1 MQSFDIEFENVPT
14 EESTTEVLEA
24 AQALTQRATDLVETA
39 DDAAAESAPAVY
51 VPQPDTDHAL
61 PAAEIVAASS
71 EFGPQTA
78 AETEAAVRAALRTQ
92 RGASAHY
99 LGETVGALVGR
110 ILGAHR
116 IRAWSNH
123 HSWESVPFQIR
134 TINGKQN
141 TFIVNF
147 DTEPEKI
154 IVAVKKHDKHR
165 LGSARYILY
174 GVSRADAFGI
184 AKKSL
189 SRGHVKSGH
198 HLVSLTQVPKVEFGS
213 VIIPDDLVVA
223 DTSEQRN
230 RLLDRINLLE
240 PDLTDPAV
248 KAARAFLAAEPA
260 RGRAPAHEIT
270 LLADSSLVEEAS

>member
-14 EESTTEVLEA
+14 EAITSELLEA
-24 AQALTQRATDLVETA
+24 AQALTQRAADLVETA
-39 DDAAAESAPAVY
+39 ADTAAESAPAVY
-51 VPQPDTDHAL
+51 VPQPDTDRTF
-61 PAAEIVAASS
+61 PPSGEIVAASS
-71 EFGPQTA
+71 EFGLQTA

-134 TINGKQN
+134 TINGKQS
-141 TFIVNF
+141 TFTVNF

-154 IVAVKKHDKHR
+154 IVAVKKHDKN
-165 LGSARYILY
+165 LIGSARYILY

-198 HLVSLTQVPKVEFGS
+198 HLVSLTQVPKVELGS
-213 VIIPDDLVVA
+213 IVIPDDLVVA

-240 PDLTDPAV
+240 PDLADPAV
-248 KAARAFLAAEPA
+248 KAARAFLA
-260 RGRAPAHEIT
+260 PAHEVT
-270 LLADSSLVEEAS
+270 LLADSNLVEEAV

>member
-1 MQSFDIEFENVPT
+1 MQSFDIEFEAPT
-14 EESTTEVLEA
+14 EESTNDVLEA
-24 AQALTQRATDLVETA
+24 AQALARRAADLVETA
-39 DDAAAESAPAVY
+39 ADAAAEPAPTVY
-51 VPQPDTDHAL
+51 VPQPDTDRAFP
-61 PAAEIVAASS
+61 PAAEIVAARS
-71 EFGPQTA
+71 EFAPQTA

-198 HLVSLTQVPKVEFGS
+198 HLVSLTQVPKVELGS
-213 VIIPDDLVVA
+213 IVIPDDLVVA

-270 LLADSSLVEEAS
+270 LLADSALLEEAV

>member
-1 MQSFDIEFENVPT
+1 MQSFNIEFENVPT
-14 EESTTEVLEA
+14 KGSTTEVLEA
-24 AQALTQRATDLVETA
+24 AHALTQSTTDLVETA
-39 DDAAAESAPAVY
+39 ADAAAESAPAVY
-51 VPQPDTDHAL
+51 V
-61 PAAEIVAASS
+61 
-71 EFGPQTA
+71 PQTA

-99 LGETVGALVGR
+99 LGETVGAFVGR

-141 TFIVNF
+141 TFTVNF

-154 IVAVKKHDKHR
+154 IVAVKKRDKN
-165 LGSARYILY
+165 LIGSARYILY
-174 GVSRADAFGI
+174 GVLRTDAFGI

-198 HLVSLTQVPKVEFGS
+198 HLVSLTQVQKVELGS
-213 VIIPDDLVVA
+213 IIIPDDLVVA

-240 PDLTDPAV
+240 PDLADPAV
-248 KAARAFLAAEPA
+248 KAARAFLA
-260 RGRAPAHEIT
+260 PAHEVT
-270 LLADSSLVEEAS
+270 LLADSNLAEEAV

>member
-1 MQSFDIEFENVPT
+1 
-14 EESTTEVLEA
+14 
-24 AQALTQRATDLVETA
+24 VETA
-39 DDAAAESAPAVY
+39 AALAERAADLLEETAADTAAESAPAVY
-51 VPQPDTDHAL
+51 VPQPDTDRAFP
-61 PAAEIVAASS
+61 PAAGIVAASS
-71 EFGPQTA
+71 EFAPQTA

-99 LGETVGALVGR
+99 LGETVGAYVGR

-123 HSWESVPFQIR
+123 HSLESVPFQVR

-141 TFIVNF
+141 TFTVNR

-154 IVAVKKHDKHR
+154 IVAVKKRDKN
-165 LGSARYILY
+165 LVGSARYILY
-174 GVSRADAFGI
+174 GVSRAGAFGI

-198 HLVSLTQVPKVEFGS
+198 HLVSLAQVPKVELGS
-213 VIIPDDLVVA
+213 IVISDEIVIA
-223 DTSEQRN
+223 ETSEQRN

-240 PDLTDPAV
+240 PDLADPVV
-248 KAARAFLAAEPA
+248 KAARAFLA
-260 RGRAPAHEIT
+260 PAHEVM
-270 LLADSSLVEEAS
+270 LLADSSLAEEAS

>member
-14 EESTTEVLEA
+14 KGSTTEVLDA
-24 AQALTQRATDLVETA
+24 AQALTQSTTDLVETA
-39 DDAAAESAPAVY
+39 ADAAAESAPAVY

-71 EFGPQTA
+71 EFGPPTA
-78 AETEAAVRAALRTQ
+78 AETEAAVRAALRKA

-99 LGETVGALVGR
+99 LGETVGAFVGR

-123 HSWESVPFQIR
+123 HSWESVSFQVR

-141 TFIVNF
+141 TFTVNC

-154 IVAVKKHDKHR
+154 IVAVKKRDKN
-165 LGSARYILY
+165 LIGSARYILY

-198 HLVSLTQVPKVEFGS
+198 HLVSLTQVPKVELGS
-213 VIIPDDLVVA
+213 IVIPDDLVVA

-260 RGRAPAHEIT
+260 RGRAPAHEVT

>member
-1 MQSFDIEFENVPT
+1 MYPQKQSPANCWRPHKLSHRGLPT
-14 EESTTEVLEA
+14 SWRRRTTLPPNPRPQSTSRSPTP
-24 AQALTQRATDLVETA
+24 TA
-39 DDAAAESAPAVY
+39 HYRPPKSWLPAVNLHRKPPPKPKPPSAPLCEPSAV
-51 VPQPDTDHAL
+51 P
-61 PAAEIVAASS
+61 
-71 EFGPQTA
+71 
-78 AETEAAVRAALRTQ
+78 
-92 RGASAHY
+92 AHY

-123 HSWESVPFQIR
+123 HSWESVPFQVR

-141 TFIVNF
+141 TFTVNR

-198 HLVSLTQVPKVEFGS
+198 HLVSLTQVAKIELGS
-213 VIIPDDLVVA
+213 IVIPDDLVVA

-240 PDLTDPAV
+240 PDLADPTV
-248 KAARAFLAAEPA
+248 KAAQAFLAVEPA
-260 RGRAPAHEIT
+260 RVCAPAHEVT
-270 LLADSSLVEEAS
+270 LLADSALLEEAV

>member
-1 MQSFDIEFENVPT
+1 MQPFDIEFEAPT
-14 EESTTEVLEA
+14 EESTTEVLETT
-24 AQALTQRATDLVETA
+24 QALTQRATDLVETA
-39 DDAAAESAPAVY
+39 DDAVAESAPAVY
-51 VPQPDTDHAL
+51 VPQPDTDRAL

-71 EFGPQTA
+71 EFGLQTA

-99 LGETVGALVGR
+99 LGETVGAFVGR

-123 HSWESVPFQIR
+123 HGLEGVSFQIR

-141 TFIVNF
+141 TFTVNF

-154 IVAVKKHDKHR
+154 IVAVKKHDKNR
-165 LGSARYILY
+165 FGSARYILY

-198 HLVSLTQVPKVEFGS
+198 HLVSLTQVPKVELGS
-213 VIIPDDLVVA
+213 IIIPDDLVVA

-240 PDLTDPAV
+240 PDLADLAV
-248 KAARAFLAAEPA
+248 KAAQAFLAAPEV
-260 RGRAPAHEIT
+260 T
-270 LLADSSLVEEAS
+270 LLADSNLAEEAV

>member
-1 MQSFDIEFENVPT
+1 MQPFNIEFENVPT
-14 EESTTEVLEA
+14 EAIISEVLEA
-24 AQALTQRATDLVETA
+24 AQALARRAADLVETA
-39 DDAAAESAPAVY
+39 ADAAAEPAPTVY
-51 VPQPDTDHAL
+51 VPQPDTDRAL
-61 PAAEIVAASS
+61 PAAEIVATSN
-71 EFGPQTA
+71 EFAPQTA

-123 HSWESVPFQIR
+123 HELVGVPFQVR
-134 TINGKQN
+134 TINGKQS
-141 TFIVNF
+141 TFTVNF

-154 IVAVKKHDKHR
+154 IVAVKKRDKN
-165 LGSARYILY
+165 LIGSARYILY

-213 VIIPDDLVVA
+213 IIIPDNLVAA

-240 PDLTDPAV
+240 PDLADPAV
-248 KAARAFLAAEPA
+248 KAARAFLA
-260 RGRAPAHEIT
+260 PAHEVM

>member
-1 MQSFDIEFENVPT
+1 MQSFEFENLPT

-39 DDAAAESAPAVY
+39 DDAAAESTPAVY
-51 VPQPDTDHAL
+51 APQPDT
-61 PAAEIVAASS
+61 SS
-71 EFGPQTA
+71 EFRPSGEIVVASNEFAPQTA

-123 HSWESVPFQIR
+123 HALVGVPFQVR
-134 TINGKQN
+134 TINGKQS
-141 TFIVNF
+141 TFTVNF

-154 IVAVKKHDKHR
+154 IVAVKKRDKN
-165 LGSARYILY
+165 LIGSARYILY

-213 VIIPDDLVVA
+213 IIIPDNLVAA

-240 PDLTDPAV
+240 PDLADPAV
-248 KAARAFLAAEPA
+248 KAARAFLA
-260 RGRAPAHEIT
+260 PAHEVM

>member
-1 MQSFDIEFENVPT
+1 MQPFNIEFEAPT
-14 EESTTEVLEA
+14 EAITNDVLET

-39 DDAAAESAPAVY
+39 ADAAAESAPAVY
-51 VPQPDTDHAL
+51 VPQ
-61 PAAEIVAASS
+61 V
-71 EFGPQTA
+71 A

-141 TFIVNF
+141 TFTVNF

-154 IVAVKKHDKHR
+154 IVAVKKHDKNR
-165 LGSARYILY
+165 LGSVRYILY

-189 SRGHVKSGH
+189 SRDNVNSGH
-198 HLVSLTQVPKVEFGS
+198 HLVSLTQVPKVELGS
-213 VIIPDDLVVA
+213 IIIPDDLVVA

-240 PDLTDPAV
+240 PDLADPAV
-248 KAARAFLAAEPA
+248 KAARAFLAAEPVSTDEVVVES
-260 RGRAPAHEIT
+260 APDASTAEPMDFIT
-270 LLADSSLVEEAS
+270 SEPCHD

>member
-1 MQSFDIEFENVPT
+1 MQPFDIEFEAPT
-14 EESTTEVLEA
+14 ETITNDVLEA
-24 AQALTQRATDLVETA
+24 AQALARRAADLVETA
-39 DDAAAESAPAVY
+39 ADAAAEPAPTVY
-51 VPQPDTDHAL
+51 VPQPDTDRAL

-71 EFGPQTA
+71 EFGLQTA

-92 RGASAHY
+92 RGASAHF
-99 LGETVGALVGR
+99 LGETVGAYVGR

-123 HSWESVPFQIR
+123 HALVGVPFQIR
-134 TINGKQN
+134 TINGKQS
-141 TFIVNF
+141 TFTVNF

-154 IVAVKKHDKHR
+154 IVAVKKRDKNR

-198 HLVSLTQVPKVEFGS
+198 HLVSLTQVPKVELGS
-213 VIIPDDLVVA
+213 IVIPDNLVAA

-240 PDLTDPAV
+240 PDLADPAV

-260 RGRAPAHEIT
+260 RGRAPAHEVT
-270 LLADSSLVEEAS
+270 LLADSALLEEAS